1 MGFSSASADS
11 ALMDFDPPSRAQ
23 LTVDWSMVKG
33 WPSIVAEKE
42 FSAAGLVWA
51 VLVGADLSKTEEI
64 KAPVAWASPRNHAMT
79 RCFRC
84 ASVCFRCAFGVALH
98 GAQADLLRFGHLA
111 PSMRRADTRA
121 GLSTMCPVQAVVL
134 SCSAVRE

>member
-11 ALMDFDPPSRAQ
+11 ALMDFDPPLRAQ

-64 KAPVAWASPRNHAMT
+64 KASVAWVSPRNHAT
-79 RCFRC
+79 AWCFRRVFDVLRC
-84 ASVCFRCAFGVALH
+84 RAAWCPGLIYSVL
-98 GAQADLLRFGHLA
+98 
-111 PSMRRADTRA
+111 DT
-121 GLSTMCPVQAVVL
+121 
-134 SCSAVRE
+134 

>member
-33 WPSIVAEKE
+33 WPSIVAEKD

-51 VLVGADLSKTEEI
+51 VSAVGS
-64 KAPVAWASPRNHAMT
+64 S
-79 RCFRC
+79 
-84 ASVCFRCAFGVALH
+84 GAL
-98 GAQADLLRFGHLA
+98 LLLLHA
-111 PSMRRADTRA
+111 PS
-121 GLSTMCPVQAVVL
+121 P
-134 SCSAVRE
+134 